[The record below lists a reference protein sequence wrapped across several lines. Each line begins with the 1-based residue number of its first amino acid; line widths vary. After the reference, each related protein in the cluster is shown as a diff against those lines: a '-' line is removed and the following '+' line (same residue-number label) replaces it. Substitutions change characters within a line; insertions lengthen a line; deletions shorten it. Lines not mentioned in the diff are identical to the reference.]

1 MFSHLNFTISFTYR
15 LYGEQIFI
23 EISVVTVGNVVFSR
37 EEKSVSLIKAKVT
50 VGCFSACEVTAHV
63 DPRRL
68 PNLVIR
74 IVNFLPFQKW
84 THNWSRTLFTWQME
98 HKWRKTCSYKRE
110 TKRLGNVRLHIIF
123 RPRSVTFLN

>member
-50 VGCFSACEVTAHV
+50 VGCFSASEVTAHV

-84 THNWSRTLFTWQME
+84 THNWSRTLFTWKRSISGAKLAAINEKQ
-98 HKWRKTCSYKRE
+98 RCSVMCVSTYFSNPAQSR
-110 TKRLGNVRLHIIF
+110 F
-123 RPRSVTFLN
+123 